1 MEQFLLHV
9 KGNTLVFFN
18 LITCGFLP
26 VNVLL
31 NEEGDLKVI
40 SDFSICKENNIKLD
54 MRIQDFFFLYE
65 NLVNKTFCKQCFQA
79 VLKNEFNV
87 DSKEWKYI
95 YRCKLLDMSSSLVK
109 ILLILTRSF

>member
-1 MEQFLLHV
+1 MYE
-9 KGNTLVFFN
+9 TILVFSFY
-18 LITCGFLP
+18 TGYS
-26 VNVLL
+26 NVI
-31 NEEGDLKVI
+31 DQRFI
-40 SDFSICKENNIKLD
+40 
-54 MRIQDFFFLYE
+54 FFLYE

-109 ILLILTRSF
+109 ILQILTRSF